1 MSGAKR
7 HVAPTDK
14 GDRLSG
20 SPLRLAMFGV
30 GELRPPAPAQE
41 KDEARG
47 KLAEP
52 EATAA
57 TEGKTDSGEAR

>member
-1 MSGAKR
+1 
-7 HVAPTDK
+7 
-14 GDRLSG
+14 
-20 SPLRLAMFGV
+20 MFGV